1 MDKILISEI
10 SKIKQVMGI
19 QILNESSTGSGIGSL
34 LKTLIQ
40 SLSGNKDTIET
51 LIEEL
56 VGGIITAQGRND
68 LKLFLK
74 TPEGDNL
81 YKNLMTAAKNK
92 KNSLAERTL
101 ALSELKMFRKLID
114 EVGPKPY
121 GEIGSGV
128 AITSSVKET
137 VNQTLSNLR
146 TYYPEFKLFET
157 KIDNL
162 FPNVSQKIK
171 NDVLLSFKTHM
182 HKDNNQLRDLVTS
195 EKFEAVY
202 NSMGAVGKALRFV
215 ANNKMKTIGFVSF
228 MAIIAIVTIFSK
240 TGIRAASKWAKDIE
254 GWAGVSVSP
263 TESEFKE
270 WFIGRYPQSGA
281 QTLKTAKI
289 TITGKLVTVTVNNQT
304 ITFKKI
310 GNEEFEQVK

>member
-19 QILNESSTGSGIGSL
+19 QILNESSTGGIGSL

-40 SLSGNKDTIET
+40 SLSANKNTIET
-51 LIEEL
+51 LMEDLI
-56 VGGIITAQGRND
+56 GGIITAQGRND

-81 YKNLMTAAKNK
+81 YKNLMAAAKNK

-128 AITSSVKET
+128 AVTSSVKET

-162 FPNVSQKIK
+162 FPNVSEKIK
-171 NDVLLSFKTHM
+171 NDILLSFKTHM
-182 HKDNNQLRDLVTS
+182 HKDNKQLRDLVTS

-202 NSMGAVGKALRFV
+202 SKMGAVGKVLKLIV
-215 ANNKMKTIGFVSF
+215 NNKMKTIGIVGF

-240 TGIRAASKWAKDIE
+240 SGIIIASDKSKDLE
-254 GWAGVSVSP
+254 DFFGASGGP

-289 TITGKLVTVTVNNQT
+289 TITGKLVTVTVNNKT
-304 ITFKKI
+304 ITFKKL